1 MERKKRSEP
10 RVDPLAGDVEAQER
24 RAYEHRCSLPRNFD
38 DFDHDFKLKVEED
51 CYRKMLIWKWG
62 FKPGD
67 ERLRSMGGE
76 AQKDHVVF
84 GEKVD
89 VKVVEEDL

>member
-1 MERKKRSEP
+1 MTGKRRIEP
-10 RVDPLAGDVEAQER
+10 RVDPLAGDLEAQER

-51 CYRKMLIWKWG
+51 HYRRRLKWKWG

-67 ERLRSMGGE
+67 ERLRSLGGKVSE
-76 AQKDHVVF
+76 GEVVF

-89 VKVVEEDL
+89 VDDDES